1 MAVLSKFFFFFTCLY
16 LWSLFKDFTFRVEIL
31 WTSNLGMHLLLV
43 SSLRHSLIRTQNN
56 LLPGIISLSL
66 SFFCGLWKMCILYPC
81 NLNLLN
87 EFLLIL
93 FNLSFQ

>member
-1 MAVLSKFFFFFTCLY
+1 MAVLSNFIYFLLVCI
-16 LWSLFKDFTFRVEIL
+16 SGHHFKDFTFRVEIL

-66 SFFCGLWKMCILYPC
+66 S
-81 NLNLLN
+81 
-87 EFLLIL
+87 
-93 FNLSFQ
+93 LSFVAFGRGAFCIHVI